1 MKVVVSARNF
11 FFDGCGAAEL
21 LSAAGFEVCDI
32 TDKPIAD
39 EAAYFDEIRDA
50 DAVINAFEPMS
61 RSLLEKCEN
70 LKLISVRG
78 VGYDYIDSAAC
89 RDCGIAIA
97 RTVGTVGDA
106 VSEQAMAYILHFAR
120 QISALNADMQAGKW
134 NRIMT
139 EGANKMNLGII
150 GFGEIGQELA
160 KRAAAFG
167 MNIRYFCRT
176 PKPEFDYAFTPLDE
190 LLSQSDYIVLAL
202 PLNDET
208 RGMIDKNALSKM
220 KHGAVLINVARSGI
234 VDNAALKEAV
244 ESGIIGGAA
253 VDVFETEPCTDSILR
268 GVKNIILTPHTA
280 PFTRNNFIE
289 MNTLAAQNIIDFFS
303 GKIDKRFLV

>member
-21 LSAAGFEVCDI
+21 LRAAGFEVCDI

-61 RSLLEKCEN
+61 RELLEKCEN

-78 VGYDYIDSAAC
+78 VGYDYIDAAAC

-120 QISALNADMQAGKW
+120 QISALNSDMQAGKW
-134 NRIMT
+134 NRIMA

-150 GFGEIGQELA
+150 GFGEIGQALA

-167 MNIRYFCRT
+167 MNIRYFCKT
-176 PKPEFDYAFTPLDE
+176 PKPEFDYEFTPLDE
-190 LLSQSDYIVLAL
+190 LLAQSDYVVLSL

-208 RGMIDKNALSKM
+208 RGMIDKNALAKM
-220 KHGAVLINVARSGI
+220 KRSAVLINVARSGI

-280 PFTRNNFIE
+280 PFTRNNFID

>member
-1 MKVVVSARNF
+1 MKVVISARNF

-21 LSAAGFEVCDI
+21 LRSNGFEVCDI
-32 TDKPIAD
+32 TDKPLAD
-39 EAAYFDEIRDA
+39 ETAYYNEICDA

-61 RSLLEKCEN
+61 RALLEKCGN

-78 VGYDYIDSAAC
+78 VGYDYIDAAAC

-120 QISALNADMQAGKW
+120 QISALNADMQAGCW
-134 NRIMT
+134 NRIMA

-150 GFGEIGQELA
+150 GFGEIGQALA

-167 MNIRYFCRT
+167 MNIRYFCKT
-176 PKPEFDYAFTPLDE
+176 PKPEFEYEFTPLEE
-190 LLSQSDYIVLAL
+190 LLAQSDYIVLAL

-208 RGMIDKNALSKM
+208 RGMIDKNALAKM
-220 KHGAVLINVARSGI
+220 KRSAVLINVARSGI

-244 ESGIIGGAA
+244 ENGIIGGAA
-253 VDVFETEPCTDSILR
+253 VDVFEAEPCTDSILR

-280 PFTRNNFIE
+280 PFTRNNFID
-289 MNTLAAQNIIDFFS
+289 MNNLAAQNIIDFFS